1 MGALRLTEVTLDLNS
16 FKKRLGRSVIELY
29 NKSLEVIESGLRRT
43 RSLEGALDSI
53 EDALGSEASQLIKEG
68 KLAVVLEQTNLNELT
83 EVIPEINFIYCSR
96 YESTDNL
103 FEEFMSEA
111 EETVGSLCRQVKS
124 SFIREERDRLMLEL
138 DNRGLEG
145 SFIASPLFDTE
156 LNKIPSSY
164 VVKDAN
170 GYVFFTFD
178 CQTSYAIEDL
188 TFLWAN
194 LNLSM
199 LR

>member
-1 MGALRLTEVTLDLNS
+1 MTEVTLDLSS
-16 FKKRLGRSVIELY
+16 FRRGLSRSVIELY

-43 RSLEGALDSI
+43 RSLEDALDVI
-53 EDALGSEASQLIKEG
+53 EDTLGVEVCQLVKEG
-68 KLAVVLEQTNLNELT
+68 KLSAVLEQVNLNELT
-83 EVIPEINFIYCSR
+83 QVLPEINYIYCLR
-96 YESTDNL
+96 YDSTDNL
-103 FEEFMSEA
+103 LEEFLSEA
-111 EETVGSLCRQVKS
+111 EETVSDLCNQVMR
-124 SFIREERDRLMLEL
+124 SFTRFEHDRLMLEL
-138 DNRGLEG
+138 GARGLEG
-145 SFIASPLFDTE
+145 EFIATPLFDTE

-164 VVKDAN
+164 VVKDSN